1 MRGLLVMVFTTA
13 GEGGRPWMDDQL
25 PPMQRAQLLLASMTL
40 IDKTHLMHGP
50 TGGGDNGNCREPSWP
65 AGVGYT
71 GCVPA
76 NPRLSIPA
84 LKLND
89 GPQVGRLWR

>member
-1 MRGLLVMVFTTA
+1 MVFTTA
-13 GEGGRPWMDDQL
+13 GEGGRPWMHDQL